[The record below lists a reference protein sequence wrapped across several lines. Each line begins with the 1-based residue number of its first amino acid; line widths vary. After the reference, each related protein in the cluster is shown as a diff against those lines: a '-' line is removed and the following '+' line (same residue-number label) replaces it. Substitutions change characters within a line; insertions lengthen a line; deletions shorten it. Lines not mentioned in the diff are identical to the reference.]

1 VVNHS
6 NLYLHCTK
14 LFFFDYINS
23 RVVQVVYELLDARI
37 YVVSMSVY
45 KGDTKADRTLVSIYN
60 VTIAGVKRSLITD
73 WQYKSDIVIQL
84 IWTVTNL
91 VAYGFLGLSV
101 GQGTGDFAPAYSFSL
116 FLLSSSAFWTM
127 FTGNYEE
134 TAFCLR
140 EECARGTMGY
150 LITNNVDTLG
160 IMVGRYI
167 SSSLKFFVIFLVTTI
182 PTFALVKSETYGNLL
197 PHSASEFFLLV
208 PLVLLSYLFM
218 LGISLFMGSITL
230 LVKQTTTIVRI
241 MLYLVR
247 IVGGYFFMIE
257 SFSGMGAWWF
267 PVVFVCLPIVSG
279 QYAFRKYLIEHNTA
293 ARFPDIVMIEDYLGA
308 DLTFQGFTYGQIILI
323 NIGVCIVLLV
333 AAYFFVRWM
342 TKVARRR
349 GTIEFY

>member
-1 VVNHS
+1 
-6 NLYLHCTK
+6 
-14 LFFFDYINS
+14 
-23 RVVQVVYELLDARI
+23 
-37 YVVSMSVY
+37 MSVF
-45 KGDTKADRTLVSIYN
+45 KGDTKAKKAITSMYN
-60 VTIAGVKRSLITD
+60 ITIAGVKRSLITD

-84 IWTVTNL
+84 VWTITNL

-101 GQGTGDFAPAYSFSL
+101 GQGTGDFAPLYSFSL

-150 LITNNVDTLG
+150 LITNNVDSLG

-182 PTFALVKSETYGNLL
+182 PTFALVRSVLHGNLL
-197 PHSASEFFLLV
+197 PHTASEFFMLV

-218 LGISLFMGSITL
+218 LSISLFMGSITL

-241 MLYLVR
+241 MLYLIR
-247 IVGGYFFMIE
+247 IAGGYFFMVE
-257 SFSGMGAWWF
+257 SFSGMGVWWF
-267 PVVFVCLPIVSG
+267 PVLFVCFPIVSG
-279 QYAFRKYLIEHNTA
+279 QFAFRKYLVEHTVA
-293 ARFPDIVMIEDYLGA
+293 TRFPDIGMIENYLGK
-308 DLTFQGFTYGQIILI
+308 DLVFTGFSYGQILLI
-323 NIGVCIVLLV
+323 NLGVCIIFLV
-333 AAYFFVRWM
+333 AAYFFVKWM

>member
-1 VVNHS
+1 
-6 NLYLHCTK
+6 
-14 LFFFDYINS
+14 
-23 RVVQVVYELLDARI
+23 
-37 YVVSMSVY
+37 MSVF
-45 KGDTKADRTLVSIYN
+45 KGDTKAEKALVSMYN

-84 IWTVTNL
+84 VWTITNL

-101 GQGTGDFAPAYSFSL
+101 GQGTGDFAPSYSFSL

-150 LITNNVDTLG
+150 LITNNVDTLS

-167 SSSLKFFVIFLVTTI
+167 SSSMKFFVIFLVTTI
-182 PTFALVKSETYGNLL
+182 PTFALVKNDGINLL
-197 PHSASEFFLLV
+197 PHAANEFFMLI
-208 PLVLLSYLFM
+208 PLVFLSYLFM
-218 LGISLFMGSITL
+218 MSISLFMGSITL

-247 IVGGYFFMIE
+247 IAGGYFFMVE
-257 SFSGMGAWWF
+257 TFSGMGAWWLPVLLVCF
-267 PVVFVCLPIVSG
+267 PVVSG
-279 QYAFRKYLIEHNTA
+279 QFAFRKYLVEHNTA
-293 ARFPDIVMIEDYLGA
+293 ARFPDMALIEGGG
-308 DLTFQGFTYGQIILI
+308 TFAGISYGYILLI
-323 NIGVCIVLLV
+323 NLGVCILFLIG
-333 AAYFFVRWM
+333 AYFFVRWM